1 MISLTRRINMF
12 LNVMEV
18 EERKKFLELAFK
30 LAQIDGDYAEE
41 EEEIINSYKA
51 ELGITEIED
60 TLSIDELISYFSS
73 KNDTVKKVV
82 LFEVYGMIRAD
93 DKLEKSEEEVF
104 DNIKSQFDI
113 SADVVEQIVS
123 VADELQNV
131 YDKLYDVLG

>member
-1 MISLTRRINMF
+1 MF

-30 LAQIDGDYAEE
+30 LAQVDGDYAEE

-82 LFEVYGMIRAD
+82 LFEVYGMILAD

-104 DNIKSQFDI
+104 DNIKSQFNI

>member
-1 MISLTRRINMF
+1 MF

-93 DKLEKSEEEVF
+93 DKTEKSEEEVF
-104 DNIKSQFDI
+104 DNIKSQFNI
-113 SADVVEQIVS
+113 SDDVVEQIVS

>member
-1 MISLTRRINMF
+1 MF

-93 DKLEKSEEEVF
+93 DKTEKSEEEVF
-104 DNIKSQFDI
+104 DNIKSQFNI

>member
-1 MISLTRRINMF
+1 MF

-82 LFEVYGMIRAD
+82 LFEVYGMILAD

-104 DNIKSQFDI
+104 DNIKSQFNI

>member
-1 MISLTRRINMF
+1 MF

>member
-1 MISLTRRINMF
+1 MF

-93 DKLEKSEEEVF
+93 DKTEKSEEEVF
-104 DNIKSQFDI
+104 DNIKYQFNI
-113 SADVVEQIVS
+113 SDDVVEQIVS